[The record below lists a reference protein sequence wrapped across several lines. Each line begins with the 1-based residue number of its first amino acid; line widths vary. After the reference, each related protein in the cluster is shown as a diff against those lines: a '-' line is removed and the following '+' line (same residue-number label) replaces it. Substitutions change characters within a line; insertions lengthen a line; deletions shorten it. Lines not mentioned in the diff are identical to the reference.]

1 MKLLL
6 TQVVSS
12 LEMVMAVE
20 RRFGQV
26 FLSFRKLDCV
36 QLSFH
41 TNFGFTSQAL
51 EINIFMVMI

>member
-36 QLSFH
+36 QLFH